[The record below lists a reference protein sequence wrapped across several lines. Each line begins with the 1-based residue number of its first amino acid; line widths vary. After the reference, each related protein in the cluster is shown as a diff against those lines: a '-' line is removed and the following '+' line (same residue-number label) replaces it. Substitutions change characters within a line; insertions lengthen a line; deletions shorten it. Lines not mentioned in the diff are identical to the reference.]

1 MTIPAPTATV
11 DAQPVDTPPMVRVTA
26 PSSLEEGYTF
36 DAVYNG
42 EVFPVTVPAGGV
54 KAGQVFVVPFQP
66 AIEAIAVEVVEPSS
80 YSESTPILQPSL
92 SASPT
97 RSATSNID
105 PAPLGSWKTGCCD
118 CFLEG
123 CLHPS
128 VLNAIFC
135 PMVLMGQVM
144 TRMKLDWCG
153 RPIGAYQWTTCIW
166 IVLTLVY
173 MCYRSSQGDCWGPSD
188 TVWGTTIDNILDDV
202 DDDDVKSLINIQ
214 NLKQRIHDAEEES
227 RNNRGCKEDDNDTY
241 EFIGYVWFWVTVPI
255 LATLRSKVRRAYG
268 IPGSCCE
275 DWCCAMFFECCTV
288 SQLARQTANYKEQ
301 RAYFFTATGLAE
313 GWYGDRQ
320 DELERRHTAGHH
332 LVHAHSH
339 DENERTMIV

>member
-1 MTIPAPTATV
+1 
-11 DAQPVDTPPMVRVTA
+11 MVRVTA

-42 EVFPVTVPAGGV
+42 EVFPVTVPRGGV

-66 AIEAIAVEVVEPSS
+66 AIEAIAVAVVEPPS
-80 YSESTPILQPSL
+80 YESTPMLQPSL

-97 RSATSNID
+97 RSATINID

-118 CFLEG
+118 CFSEG
-123 CLHPS
+123 CCHPS
-128 VLNAIFC
+128 LLNAIFC
-135 PMVLMGQVM
+135 PQVLMGQIL

-153 RPIGAYQWTTCIW
+153 RPIGGYRWTTCTW
-166 IVLTLVY
+166 IVLTLLYVG
-173 MCYRSSQGDCWGPSD
+173 YRSSRGDCWGPSD
-188 TVWGTTIDNILDDV
+188 TVWGTTLDNIF
-202 DDDDVKSLINIQ
+202 DDDDDIKKIVDIQ
-214 NLKQRIHDAEEES
+214 DIKQRIHDAEDEARE
-227 RNNRGCKEDDNDTY
+227 NGGCNDDERDTY
-241 EFIGYVWFWVTVPI
+241 QFLAIVWFWVTVPI
-255 LATLRSKVRRAYG
+255 LATLRRKVRRAYG

-275 DWCCAMFFECCTV
+275 DWFCSAFFECCTV
-288 SQLARQTANYKEQ
+288 SQLARQTANYTEQ

-320 DELERRHTAGHH
+320 DELERRHTTGHH